1 MLETNEQLIIEQL
14 PGVRDN
20 ILSVAIE
27 VFAAQGYR
35 AASVFEIAQKSGL
48 NQAAFKQYFS
58 SKRDVFLALIE
69 KYYAEFAELLEE
81 NLQRF
86 IQSLG
91 KSGEI
96 LTVWR
101 SNTVR
106 IFKYHARNPKLA
118 RIILHDARALDDDYS
133 RRVEELSGLIKLQ
146 MQDALHLLERHGIIQ
161 VPDLDMAATLMMG
174 SANAIIE
181 EYVIDGKRRKPEA
194 LADELLRYFVHAMA
208 PAGSDVEDLIRRLNA
223 KSRKKPKARKMP
235 VRELDN
241 GASVQTFF
249 DESIRKIFRDQVR
262 STNLA
267 NLHGTVITLQ
277 LVVRGKEDVACGM
290 RIEDGNKMEILSG
303 PMDKAMVTLEMSE
316 DVYRHSLKGKL
327 AVAMQ
332 TFINLNQL
340 ADRRRYDQISE
351 LKGSLIIELLLEDG
365 SVLPFK
371 LIFNGV
377 QQPAA
382 LFKLTLDDYIS
393 IGRGELYG
401 MSAFVSGRLEVE
413 GDKPFA
419 MLLSNLMR

>member
-101 SNTVR
+101 SNTIR
-106 IFKYHARNPKLA
+106 IFNPKLA